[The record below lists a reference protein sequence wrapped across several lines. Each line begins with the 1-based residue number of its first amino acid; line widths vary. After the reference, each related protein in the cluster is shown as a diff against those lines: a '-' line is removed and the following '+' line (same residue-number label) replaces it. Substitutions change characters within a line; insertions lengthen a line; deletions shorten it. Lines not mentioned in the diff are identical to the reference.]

1 VALPKDELQ
10 GGERFRLDLLD
21 TWAMTVT
28 PAERPYVMAKRDA
41 YYFHD
46 PLQPVVRLPGR
57 PWMAVRLVRL
67 DTGAAA

>member
-1 VALPKDELQ
+1 
-10 GGERFRLDLLD
+10 
-21 TWAMTVT
+21 MTVT